1 MSGSIDQDLGKIQEA
16 ADMDMSVIAEEEG
29 ATAAR
34 VRSSIATEAERGKKT
49 GDNAGSLLSD
59 LFSDADALQEV
70 EERKRK
76 RAEAE
81 AKKKAAEEESARK
94 RRLESVRRLA
104 EENKRI
110 EEMKARKAKMLAEM
124 EKQRRIEE
132 VGYDEEEVA
141 RKKAEE
147 EARLKAEEEAELAE
161 QAELERQLAEMK
173 ANQAELDAK
182 NKAMQ
187 AKKEEEE
194 RKARQKRNL
203 ITAIAS
209 VAAVIIIASL
219 SYYFAT
225 KKAPD
230 YYVLQ
235 DKDKYPSMS
244 IAMDTIPS
252 VGMTDKVF
260 AMNTVVQEAPKKKP
274 TGPTRPGNKNPN
286 DEFKVTNVLSTSGGF
301 VK

>member
-59 LFSDADALQEV
+59 LFSDADAQQEV

-81 AKKKAAEEESARK
+81 AKKKAEEEEAVRK
-94 RRLESVRRLA
+94 RRLESVRRIA

-141 RKKAEE
+141 RQKAEE

-187 AKKEEEE
+187 AKKMEEE
-194 RKARQKRNL
+194 RRARNKRNL
-203 ITAIAS
+203 IIS
-209 VAAVIIIASL
+209 VAALVFVVL
-219 SYYFAT
+219 SAGLTFYFVT

-230 YYVLQ
+230 YYILA
-235 DKDKYPSMS
+235 DEYLS
-244 IAMDTIPS
+244 IKIEVEAIPQTK
-252 VGMTDKVF
+252 MTDNAY
-260 AMNTVVQEAPKKKP
+260 AMSMVTQEAPKAARTTKGSGTKKQ
-274 TGPTRPGNKNPN
+274 NN
-286 DEFKVTNVLSTSGGF
+286 EFAVTNVFSTGGGI

>member
-1 MSGSIDQDLGKIQEA
+1 MSGSIDQDLGRIQEA
-16 ADMDMSVIAEEEG
+16 ADMDMSVIAGEES

-34 VRSSIATEAERGKKT
+34 RLSNAADAGQRPKS

-59 LFSDADALQEV
+59 LFSDTDAQQEV

-81 AKKKAAEEESARK
+81 AKKKAAEEEAARK
-94 RRLESVRRLA
+94 RRLESVRRIA

-132 VGYDEEEVA
+132 VGYDEEEEA

-147 EARLKAEEEAELAE
+147 EARLKAEEEAAKAE
-161 QAELERQLAEMK
+161 EAEMQRQIAEVQ

-182 NKAMQ
+182 NKVMQ
-187 AKKEEEE
+187 AKKLEEE
-194 RKARQKRNL
+194 RRARNKRNFMTAVASLVAVVL
-203 ITAIAS
+203 IG
-209 VAAVIIIASL
+209 SL

-230 YYVLQ
+230 FYVLQ
-235 DKDKYPSMS
+235 PGYESMS
-244 IAMDTIPS
+244 ITLEPIPQT
-252 VGMTDKVF
+252 GMTDKVF
-260 AMNTVVQEAPKKKP
+260 AMNTVVQEAPKAAVRTTKSSGTKKQ
-274 TGPTRPGNKNPN
+274 NN
-286 DEFKVTNVLSTSGGF
+286 EFAVTNVFSTGGGI